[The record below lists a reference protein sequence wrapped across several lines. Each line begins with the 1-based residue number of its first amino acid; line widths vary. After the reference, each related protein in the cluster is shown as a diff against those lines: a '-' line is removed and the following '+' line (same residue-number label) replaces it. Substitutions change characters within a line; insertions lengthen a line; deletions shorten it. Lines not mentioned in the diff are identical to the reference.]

1 MRMTAKVLVT
11 SLFLYILMSMHGIWT
26 FTSELE
32 MGKADAALVLGT
44 KVDGDEPSLALRVRI
59 DYAIWLYEEEFV
71 DQIVFTGGKTAGAT
85 LSEAEVSKTYAM
97 ELGVPE
103 EAIVVEDSSRVTRE
117 NMMFT
122 KDLAAQLGLE
132 NFLLVSDPF
141 HMKRALM
148 MADVFG
154 LDVLAAPTPN
164 SVYTSWAEQ
173 FPFVLRETLAY
184 VGNQLTFH
192 QSF

>member
-1 MRMTAKVLVT
+1 MRVASKVLIS
-11 SLFLYILMSMHGIWT
+11 SLFLYIFLSMYGIWT

-32 MGKADAALVLGT
+32 IDHADAALVLGT
-44 KVDGDEPSLALRVRI
+44 KVEGDQPSLALRVRI
-59 DYAIWLYEEEFV
+59 DYAIWLYEEGFV
-71 DQIVFTGGKTAGAT
+71 KQIVFTGGKTDGAS
-85 LSEAEVSKTYAM
+85 LSEAEVSKAYAM
-97 ELGVPE
+97 EMGIPE
-103 EAIVVEDSSRVTRE
+103 SAIVVEDTSQVTRE
-117 NMMFT
+117 NMMYT

-148 MADVFG
+148 MADVFE
-154 LDVLAAPTPN
+154 LNVSAAPTPT

>member
-1 MRMTAKVLVT
+1 MRVT
-11 SLFLYILMSMHGIWT
+11 SKILISSLLLYILMSMHGIWT
-26 FTSELE
+26 FTSEFKIE
-32 MGKADAALVLGT
+32 KADAALVLGT
-44 KVDGDEPSLALRVRI
+44 KVEGDEPSLALRVRV
-59 DYAIWLYEEEFV
+59 DYAIWLYEEGFV
-71 DQIVFTGGKTAGAT
+71 EQIIFTGGKTDGAS

-97 ELGVPE
+97 EMGIPE
-103 EAIVVEDSSRVTRE
+103 EAIVLEDSSQVTRE

-122 KDLAAQLGLE
+122 KDLATQLGLE
-132 NFLLVSDPF
+132 DFLLVSDPF

-148 MADVFG
+148 MADVFE
-154 LDVLAAPTPN
+154 LNVSAAPTPT
-164 SVYTSWAEQ
+164 SVYTSWVEQ